1 MLLELRVAD
10 LGVIDEV
17 SILLGPGLTAVT
29 GETGAGK
36 TLIVGA
42 IDLLLGGRAD
52 PSIVRP
58 GAEEAVVEGRFL
70 SGEDEVLVRRVVP
83 REGRSRAYLDGQ
95 LATAAALTE
104 MGARLVDLHGQHAH
118 QNLLAGP
125 AQRAALDR
133 FGGVDLAPLQDA
145 VDALAGIDAE
155 LDAVGGDERA
165 RAREIDL
172 LRYQVSELDD
182 AGIEDPDEDDR
193 LADESALLADA
204 EAHREAAGA
213 ALALLDGD
221 GPASE
226 AVAAAL
232 GHLADRAPFAGLAD
246 RLAGLGTDLADLSG
260 ALRNLAETVEEDPA
274 RLDELGERR
283 RLLAEL
289 RRKYGTS
296 LGEVMDYHREA
307 AERLAGLL
315 DHDARAAVLDAERV
329 AAEAARVA
337 AAGVVRDARRRA
349 APDLAARIEAHLRDL
364 AMPTASVELSI
375 DGEAGDEV
383 VILLAA
389 NSGAAMLPLS
399 KVASGGEL
407 ARAMLAVRRVLT
419 ASPPT
424 QVFDEVDAGIGGEV
438 AHAVGSSLADLASRS
453 QVLVVTHLAQVAAYA
468 HHQVTVTKHDD
479 GEVAVA
485 TAAVLGDDERVV
497 ELSRMLSGSPGSGT
511 ARDHAVELLAAAS
524 ASRDA

>member
-289 RRKYGTS
+289 RRKYGTAWRENVE
-296 LGEVMDYHREA
+296 GE
-307 AERLAGLL
+307 L
-315 DHDARAAVLDAERV
+315 
-329 AAEAARVA
+329 
-337 AAGVVRDARRRA
+337 
-349 APDLAARIEAHLRDL
+349 ILRDSPWDPL
-364 AMPTASVELSI
+364 KEKLPMREMVESYLWWPIFLDRSI
-375 DGEAGDEV
+375 TLEGELDSEAFLPFADT
-383 VILLAA
+383 I
-389 NSGAAMLPLS
+389 SGSRWPGS
-399 KVASGGEL
+399 SGG
-407 ARAMLAVRRVLT
+407 
-419 ASPPT
+419 PKK
-424 QVFDEVDAGIGGEV
+424 D
-438 AHAVGSSLADLASRS
+438 
-453 QVLVVTHLAQVAAYA
+453 
-468 HHQVTVTKHDD
+468 
-479 GEVAVA
+479 
-485 TAAVLGDDERVV
+485 
-497 ELSRMLSGSPGSGT
+497 
-511 ARDHAVELLAAAS
+511 
-524 ASRDA
+524 